1 MHTLLD
7 GLTLVATSWV
17 IYMLR
22 FKLKDTYQAAQD
34 TVHIYYVVRLSS
46 EPSTFRESS
55 KYTVEYSYQ
64 LGMCS

>member
-22 FKLKDTYQAAQD
+22 FKLKDTYQSAQD
-34 TVHIYYVVRLSS
+34 TVHIYYVVRPYSNSS
-46 EPSTFRESS
+46 MVESLPQI
-55 KYTVEYSYQ
+55 Y
-64 LGMCS
+64 C